1 MKSLKGYDWVLTS
14 AEDRL
19 VMQYM
24 QSYELPEFLARILVS
39 RDVGFE
45 KVTDFLTPSLK
56 RLLPEPYLLKDM
68 ETAVKRTIDAINH
81 NHNIVVY
88 GDYDVDG
95 ATASALLRRYFRDIG
110 KTTKLYIPDRLDEG
124 YGANP
129 AALKQLR
136 QAKYDLCLMVD
147 CGTTSFEALSAAAD
161 CGLEVI
167 VLDHHTAQTK
177 LPEAVAIVNPNRLDQ
192 DLFGRDDLRFLCAA
206 GVAFIFL
213 VALNRS
219 LRESGYFKNLTE
231 PDLISY
237 LDLVALGTVCD
248 VMPLKGLNRALVTQG
263 LKIAKSRRNL
273 GLATLAD
280 VAELKT
286 GITSAYHFGFVL
298 GPRINA
304 GGRVGQA
311 DLGSNLLFTQ
321 CNLEA
326 KEIALKL
333 NEFNLQRQEIERK
346 VLDEALVQ
354 VETQGLDARSIIMV
368 CGKGWHPGV
377 VGIVSS
383 RLKDRYHK
391 PALVVTDWEGEPKGE
406 LKGSGRSVSGLDMGV
421 LMHQAVHNGLLS
433 KGGGH
438 AMAAGFT
445 ISKDCYDQFY
455 DFMDK
460 AAAPIMQ
467 NRQLRLHIDGYLTI
481 DGLNNT
487 FMQAVQK
494 LEPYGNGH
502 PTPTFAF
509 KHVVCVFV
517 DVLGEQHIRLQLQD
531 ETGKRIKA
539 MAFRSVES
547 PLKEVINHR
556 GPIEVAGTV
565 KLDEWQGRQQ
575 LTLIVDDIRI

>member
-1 MKSLKGYDWVLTS
+1 MKSLKGFDWVLTA
-14 AEDRL
+14 AEDRR

-39 RDVGFE
+39 RDVEFD
-45 KVTDFLTPSLK
+45 KVTDFLTPSL
-56 RLLPEPYLLKDM
+56 RRMLPEPYLLKDM
-68 ETAVKRTIDAINH
+68 EAAVKRTITAINSKQ
-81 NHNIVVY
+81 NIVVY

-95 ATASALLRRYFRDIG
+95 ATASALLRRYLRDIG
-110 KTTKLYIPDRLDEG
+110 VATKLYIPDRLDEG

-136 QAKYDLCLMVD
+136 QAKSDLCLMVD
-147 CGTTSFEALSAAAD
+147 CGTTAFEALSVAVS

-167 VLDHHTAQTK
+167 VLDHHAAQTK

-192 DLFGRDDLRFLCAA
+192 DLGEREDLRFLCAA

-219 LRESGYFKNLTE
+219 LRESGYFQTLTE
-231 PDLISY
+231 PDLINY

-286 GITSAYHFGFVL
+286 GITLAYHFGFVL

-311 DLGSNLLFTQ
+311 NLGSNLLFTT
-321 CNLEA
+321 CHLEA
-326 KEIALKL
+326 KELALKL
-333 NEFNLQRQEIERK
+333 NEFNLQRQEIERQ
-346 VLDEALVQ
+346 VLEEALVQ
-354 VETQGLDARSIIMV
+354 VESLGLDARSVIMV
-368 CGKGWHPGV
+368 QGKGWHPGV

-391 PALVVTDWEGEPKGE
+391 PALVVTDWEHE
-406 LKGSGRSVSGLDMGV
+406 LKGSGRSVAGLDMGV
-421 LMHQAVHNGLLS
+421 LMHQAVHSGLLS

-445 ISKDCYDQFY
+445 ISQGCYGQFY
-455 DFMDK
+455 DFLDQ

-467 NRQLRLHIDGYLTI
+467 NRQLRLAIDGYLTI
-481 DGLNNT
+481 DGLNHT
-487 FMQAVQK
+487 FMQAVQQ

-509 KHVVCVFV
+509 KHLVCTFV
-517 DVLGEQHIRLQLQD
+517 DVLSEQHIRLQLQD

-547 PLKEVINHR
+547 PLRCVIKHR
-556 GPIEVAGTV
+556 GPIEVAGSV
-565 KLDEWQGRQQ
+565 KVDAWQGRQQ

>member
-1 MKSLKGYDWVLTS
+1 MKSLKGFDWVLTN

-24 QSYELPEFLARILVS
+24 QAYELPEFLARILVS
-39 RDVGFE
+39 RNISFD
-45 KVTDFLTPSLK
+45 KVEDFLTPSLK

-68 ETAVKRTIDAINH
+68 EVAVGRTVQAIKNSQ
-81 NHNIVVY
+81 NIVVY

-95 ATASALLRRYFRDIG
+95 ATASAILRRYLRDIG
-110 KTTKLYIPDRLDEG
+110 TVSKLYIPDRLDEG
-124 YGANP
+124 YGANS
-129 AALKQLR
+129 AALKQL
-136 QAKYDLCLMVD
+136 AGKYDLCLMVD
-147 CGTTSFEALSAAAD
+147 CGTTAFEALEVAAD
-161 CGLEVI
+161 CGLSVI

-177 LPEAVAIVNPNRLDQ
+177 LPIAAAVVNPNRLDQ
-192 DLFGRDDLRFLCAA
+192 DLNGRDDLQFLCAA

-213 VALNRS
+213 VALNRA
-219 LRESGYFKNLTE
+219 LRTVGYFKDKNITE
-231 PDLISY
+231 PNLINY

-248 VMPLKGLNRALVTQG
+248 VMPLKGLNRVLVTQG
-263 LKIAKSRRNL
+263 LKIAQKRYNL

-280 VAELKT
+280 VAELKG
-286 GITSAYHFGFVL
+286 GIKSSYHFGFAL

-321 CNLEA
+321 DHLEA
-326 KEIALKL
+326 KEIAIKL
-333 NEFNLQRQEIERK
+333 NEFNLQRQEIERQ
-346 VLDEALVQ
+346 VLEEAQAQ
-354 VETQGLDARSIIMV
+354 VEVQKLDSRAIIMV
-368 CGKGWHPGV
+368 KGKGWHPGV
-377 VGIVSS
+377 VGIVAS
-383 RLKDRYHK
+383 RLNNRYHK
-391 PALVVTDWEGEPKGE
+391 PALVVTDWENE
-406 LKGSGRSVSGLDMGV
+406 LKGSGRSVSGIDMGV
-421 LMHQAVHNGLLS
+421 LMHQAVHKGLLT

-445 ISKDCYDQFY
+445 IAKNCYEQFY
-455 DFMDK
+455 DFLDNS
-460 AAAPIMQ
+460 AAPYMQ
-467 NRQLRLHIDGYLTI
+467 NRQLWLHIDGYLTI
-481 DGLNNT
+481 DGLSKT
-487 FMQAVQK
+487 FMQHVQQ

-509 KHVVCVFV
+509 KHLTCNFV

-547 PLKEVINHR
+547 PLREVINYK

-565 KLDEWQGRQQ
+565 KADEWQGRQQ